1 MNLTEIVQS
10 AGWKNFMAKLY
21 GIGASVV
28 IVGAMFKIQHWPGG
42 GTMITAGLTVEA
54 VIFFFSAFE
63 PLHEELDWTLVYP
76 ELAGMTDP
84 DELDDYKDEA
94 LAGRG
99 VTLEKF
105 DDLFNQGD
113 IKPETIKKLGDG
125 LNSLANTAANL
136 SDISSASM
144 ATKQY
149 AENVQNA
156 AESVG
161 GLVSNYGESTSK
173 LASAAGTLSDSYEK
187 ASDLINKGGAEVAAS
202 YSSAA
207 TKMQSDINLISQG
220 NQSFGG
226 LARGLNQRCE
236 RGNHQNALVKTA
248 PPAVPLVG
256 TCALLRPCSSADV
269 SSTPGSPI
277 DCPHACHSC
286 AAPHRMPSLHV
297 GPRTTAARADE
308 CSACISACRPTG
320 AETCSP
326 LRYPWASSLCAC
338 GRSRLDHQC

>member
-1 MNLTEIVQS
+1 MNVTEIVQS

-42 GTMITAGLTVEA
+42 GFMITAGLTVEA
-54 VIFFFSAFE
+54 IIFFFSAFE

-105 DDLFNQGD
+105 DDLFNQGE

-125 LNSLANTAANL
+125 LNSLSNTAANL
-136 SDISSASM
+136 SDISAASM

-156 AESVG
+156 AENVG
-161 GLVSNYGESTSK
+161 GLVSNY
-173 LASAAGTLSDSYEK
+173 SDTT
-187 ASDLINKGGAEVAAS
+187 NKV
-202 YSSAA
+202 SSAA
-207 TKMQSDINLISQG
+207 EALSNSYVQASEAISKGGTDMASSVSTAAASIAQN
-220 NQSFGG
+220 NQSFGDQLSSMNKNLEALNSAYEQQLRG
-226 LARGLNQRCE
+226 TTEHMKGSDQVYKGIEDMMKNLKASVEETEKYKQQMSELSKNLADLNVIY
-236 RGNHQNALVKTA
+236 GNMLSAMNVK
-248 PPAVPLVG
+248 
-256 TCALLRPCSSADV
+256 
-269 SSTPGSPI
+269 
-277 DCPHACHSC
+277 
-286 AAPHRMPSLHV
+286 
-297 GPRTTAARADE
+297 
-308 CSACISACRPTG
+308 
-320 AETCSP
+320 
-326 LRYPWASSLCAC
+326 
-338 GRSRLDHQC
+338 